1 VEGQISVN
9 DEVEAI
15 VDEKRRLDIARNHT
29 ATHLLQAALRQV
41 LGSQVQQAGSL
52 VAPERL
58 RFDFTH
64 VGTISKEQ
72 LNEVQRIVN
81 ERVRQN
87 LPVRSKIASYSEAIA
102 QGALALFGEKY
113 GEKVRVLEIGEPV
126 ISAELC
132 GGTHV
137 NSTGEIGLFLI
148 VGESSIG
155 AGIRRIEAVTGRG
168 AEELVETQL
177 SIVEEATKELRVSA
191 SEIRSRISALQTELD
206 AERKK
211 AISLERELLRNSVD
225 SLLSK
230 AESIAGITVLAA
242 KVPAS
247 NMESLRYLG
256 DLIKERLGSVVVVLA
271 AAYNNRA
278 NFVAM
283 VTPDLVARGLNA
295 GQIVKQVAA
304 VAGGSGG
311 GRAELGQAGGK
322 DKRKIDEAL
331 KLVRRLIEGK
341 G

>member
-1 VEGQISVN
+1 M
-9 DEVEAI
+9 
-15 VDEKRRLDIARNHT
+15 
-29 ATHLLQAALRQV
+29 
-41 LGSQVQQAGSL
+41 
-52 VAPERL
+52 
-58 RFDFTH
+58 
-64 VGTISKEQ
+64 
-72 LNEVQRIVN
+72 
-81 ERVRQN
+81 
-87 LPVRSKIASYSEAIA
+87 ASYSEATA

-113 GEKVRVLEIGEPV
+113 GEEVRVLEIGEPV
-126 ISAELC
+126 ISVELC

-148 VGESSIG
+148 IGESSIG
-155 AGIRRIEAVTGRG
+155 AGMHRIEAITGRG
-168 AEELVETQL
+168 AEELVEARL
-177 SIVEEATKELRVSA
+177 SLVEETAQELRVPS
-191 SEIRSRISALQTELD
+191 SEIKSRISALQTELD
-206 AERKK
+206 VERKR
-211 AISLERELLRNSVD
+211 ALSLERELQRHTVD
-225 SLLSK
+225 SLLDK
-230 AESIAGITVLAA
+230 AESVADITVLVA

-247 NMESLRYLG
+247 NMESLRYMG

-271 AAYNNRA
+271 AVYGNQA

-322 DKRKIDEAL
+322 DKRKIDDAL

>member
-1 VEGQISVN
+1 
-9 DEVEAI
+9 
-15 VDEKRRLDIARNHT
+15 
-29 ATHLLQAALRQV
+29 
-41 LGSQVQQAGSL
+41 
-52 VAPERL
+52 
-58 RFDFTH
+58 
-64 VGTISKEQ
+64 
-72 LNEVQRIVN
+72 
-81 ERVRQN
+81 
-87 LPVRSKIASYSEAIA
+87 
-102 QGALALFGEKY
+102 
-113 GEKVRVLEIGEPV
+113 
-126 ISAELC
+126 
-132 GGTHV
+132 
-137 NSTGEIGLFLI
+137 
-148 VGESSIG
+148 
-155 AGIRRIEAVTGRG
+155 
-168 AEELVETQL
+168 
-177 SIVEEATKELRVSA
+177 
-191 SEIRSRISALQTELD
+191 
-206 AERKK
+206 
-211 AISLERELLRNSVD
+211 VD